1 MKEVEKKIGNHCFIF
16 VREMLSNM
24 VKMDSISYDRED
36 YRVELEKLKE
46 EEPIF
51 YDTVFEG
58 VNDWNSIYEPVI
70 ILNKIEFL

>member
-1 MKEVEKKIGNHCFIF
+1 
-16 VREMLSNM
+16 
-24 VKMDSISYDRED
+24 MDSISYDRED